1 MFVQDD
7 GDPAHTWI
15 SAANAV
21 NLIRDHFEG
30 STATQTCLIQRAA
43 ASLIGTRCKRMKIV
57 ARDYR
62 QSRPDKDN
70 CSISH
75 EFWEK
80 FEIYNLRSTENWIA
94 GDFGVHISSTNVLVF
109 GVQFCREQVEEII
122 ATAQLEIMNESSL
135 PQRQKPSKPLPSAWL
150 DQWANLFTA
159 ANPSASESIARIAVD
174 AMFPSHHVTRT
185 ELRRVLPQRPKGRP
199 LKPKT

>member
-1 MFVQDD
+1 MFVEDD
-7 GDPAHTWI
+7 GDTSRTWI
-15 SAANAV
+15 AAAEAV
-21 NLIRDHFEG
+21 SLIRDHFEG

-62 QSRPDKDN
+62 QARPDRDD
-70 CSISH
+70 CAISH

-80 FEIYNLRSTENWIA
+80 FEIYNLRSTENWVA

-109 GVQFCREQVEEII
+109 GVQFCRAEVEGIVATTQLQVI
-122 ATAQLEIMNESSL
+122 NESGQT
-135 PQRQKPSKPLPSAWL
+135 QRQKPTKPLPGAWL

-159 ANPSASESIARIAVD
+159 ANPGASESAARIAVD
-174 AMFPSHHVTRT
+174 AMFPSHHVTRA

-199 LKPKT
+199 LKDRD